1 MNKSKYLN
9 SKFQIALFG
18 IQYTDIFQ
26 QLNIFG
32 IQLNL
37 NITDITDL
45 KLSENILRLPL
56 GAVSL
61 HLDLVE
67 VLLQPLHLGLEG
79 LVLRCSD
86 LVFPL

>member
-1 MNKSKYLN
+1 M
-9 SKFQIALFG
+9 
-18 IQYTDIFQ
+18 
-26 QLNIFG
+26 LNIFG
-32 IQLNL
+32 IRYFADN
-37 NITDITDL
+37 NTDL
-45 KLSENILRLPL
+45 KLSENILRFPL

-67 VLLQPLHLGLEG
+67 VLLQPLNLGLEG